1 MNRSSLAFVLAFAA
15 CAPPD
20 QQALIDTKSYVDTN
34 LAALVAASTAL
45 CAAAPAPTAGGWN
58 ATTHAAAV
66 TTMRA
71 EWKKVRVSY
80 ERVEGSIAVL
90 FPELDESTDQRYDG
104 FLENATDTNLFDD
117 EVVTGVHGIERIL
130 FSDQITAEVKTFE
143 EGLGSKYVAAAF
155 PANEGEAR
163 DFKEKLCAKLV
174 TDVNTLETQYK
185 PLALDTASA
194 FRGVIGSMEEQLE
207 KTTFAATGEEESRY
221 ARHTLAD
228 MRANLEGA
236 TATYE
241 AFRPWLQSKGQAAL
255 DTEIVTGLARVKA
268 GFGVVTGDALP
279 TPPATWSSVNPSAA
293 DRETAFGKLYTL
305 IETET
310 ATTGTSLVAAMGKAA
325 DALGIPALPGN

>member
-1 MNRSSLAFVLAFAA
+1 MSRSSLVLILAFTA

-20 QQALIDTKSYVDTN
+20 QQALLDTKIYVDGN
-34 LAALVAASTAL
+34 LDALVAASTAL
-45 CAAAPAPTAGGWN
+45 CTAAPAPAAGGWN
-58 ATTHAAAV
+58 PTTHTPAV
-66 TTMRA
+66 TTMRTQ
-71 EWKKVRVSY
+71 WKMARISY

-90 FPELDESTDQRYDG
+90 FPEFDESTDQRYDG
-104 FLENATDTNLFDD
+104 FLENTTDTNLFDD
-117 EVVTGVHGIERIL
+117 QVVTGMHGIERIL
-130 FSDQITAEVKTFE
+130 FADQITAEVKTFE

-155 PANEGEAR
+155 PANEAQAR
-163 DFKEKLCAKLV
+163 DFKEKLCTKLV
-174 TDVNTLETQYK
+174 SDVRTLKSQYQ

-194 FRGVIGSMEEQLE
+194 FRGVIGSMKEQLE

-241 AFRPWLQSKGQAAL
+241 TFRPWLRTKGQAAL

-268 GFGVVTGDALP
+268 GFDVVPGDALP

-293 DRETAFGKLYTL
+293 DRQTPFGQIFTMV
-305 IETET
+305 ETET
-310 ATTGTSLVAAMGKAA
+310 ATRGSSLVASMGKAA
-325 DALGIPALPGN
+325 DVLGVPALPGT

>member
-1 MNRSSLAFVLAFAA
+1 MNRSSLVLVFTFAA

-20 QQALIDTKSYVDTN
+20 QQALLDTKTYVDTN
-34 LAALVAASTAL
+34 LDALVSASTAL
-45 CAAAPAPTAGGWN
+45 CVAAPAPAAAGWN
-58 ATTHAAAV
+58 PTTHAAAV

-71 EWKKVRVSY
+71 EWKKARVSY

-104 FLENATDTNLFDD
+104 FLENATDTNLFDG

-130 FSDQITAEVKTFE
+130 FADQITAEVRTFE

-155 PANEGEAR
+155 PANEAQAR

-174 TDVNTLETQYK
+174 ADVKTLQTQYQ

-194 FRGVIGSMEEQLE
+194 FRGIIGSMEEQLE

-221 ARHTLAD
+221 AHHTLAD

-236 TATYE
+236 AATYE
-241 AFRPWLQSKGQAAL
+241 AFRPWLQGKGETAL
-255 DTEIVTGLARVKA
+255 DQEIVTGLARVKA
-268 GFGVVTGDALP
+268 GFSVVTGDALP
-279 TPPATWSSVNPSAA
+279 TPPRTWSSVNPSAA
-293 DRETAFGKLYTL
+293 DRRTPFGKLYTL
-305 IETET
+305 VETET
-310 ATTGTSLVAAMGKAA
+310 ATTGTSLVASMGKAA
-325 DALGIPALPGN
+325 DALGIPALPGT

>member
-1 MNRSSLAFVLAFAA
+1 MRSLVFSALVVLSA
-15 CAPPD
+15 CTPPD
-20 QQALIDTKSYVDTN
+20 QLALTESKKYVETN
-34 LAALVAASTAL
+34 LDGLLAASTAL
-45 CAAAPAPTAGGWN
+45 CAAAPAPATNGWN

-71 EWKKVRVSY
+71 EWKKARIAY

-130 FSDQITAEVKTFE
+130 FADQITAEVKTFE

-155 PANEGEAR
+155 PSNEAQAR
-163 DFKEKLCAKLV
+163 DFKDKLCAKLV
-174 TDVNTLETQYK
+174 TDVTNLKTQYQ

-241 AFRPWLQSKGQAAL
+241 SFRPWLQAKGETTL
-255 DTEIVTGLARVKA
+255 DTEIVVGLSRVKVA
-268 GFGVVTGDALP
+268 FDAVQGEALP

-293 DRETAFGKLYTL
+293 DRQTPFGKLYTVV
-305 IETET
+305 ETET
-310 ATTGTSLVAAMGKAA
+310 ALTGDSVVARMGKAA
-325 DALGIPALPGN
+325 DVLGIPSLPEN